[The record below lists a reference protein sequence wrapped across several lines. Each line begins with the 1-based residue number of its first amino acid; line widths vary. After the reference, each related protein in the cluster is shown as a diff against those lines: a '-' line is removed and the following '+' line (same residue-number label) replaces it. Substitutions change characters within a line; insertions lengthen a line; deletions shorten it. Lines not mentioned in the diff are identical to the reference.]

1 MTYDVCQ
8 YNTENAENFK
18 FVNKHGIH
26 FMWYPATFSQSRLGN
41 TSSKGSNACTII
53 ALLMATNINTSNIRV
68 NCLFTSPAKNSL
80 TELFTDAILNGNAIH
95 QNLFKNSSSS
105 QNTNLTVPEAMK
117 AGESSLGTMAEWKSS
132 VYFND
137 IKINL
142 YAEMNRYII
151 EWYTNPPC
159 CQPNNLYIILIAH
172 NKAILI
178 VIQLDT
184 NSVLLIDSHQHS
196 SHGALICQSRI
207 SKLENLC
214 VWYSKMLCD
223 SAGSNP
229 NAYELSF
236 LYFKCEKR
244 NNKKHMI

>member
-1 MTYDVCQ
+1 MTYGVCQ
-8 YNTENAENFK
+8 YNTENSENFK

-26 FMWYPATFSQSRLGN
+26 IMWYPATFSQSRLGN
-41 TSSKGSNACTII
+41 NNSN
-53 ALLMATNINTSNIRV
+53 
-68 NCLFTSPAKNSL
+68 
-80 TELFTDAILNGNAIH
+80 AILNGNAIH
-95 QNLFKNSSSS
+95 QNLFKNSCSS

-117 AGESSLGTMAEWKSS
+117 AGESALGTMAEWKSS
-132 VYFND
+132 VYFNNME
-137 IKINL
+137 INL

-196 SHGALICQSRI
+196 SHGALICKSRI

-214 VWYSKMLCD
+214 LWYSKMLCD

-229 NAYELSF
+229 DAYELSF
-236 LYFKCEKR
+236 LYFRCKKR
-244 NNKKHMI
+244 NNKNM

>member
-18 FVNKHGIH
+18 FINKNGIH
-26 FMWYPATFSQSRLGN
+26 FIWYPATFSQSRLGN
-41 TSSKGSNACTII
+41 KNSRGSNACTII
-53 ALLMATNINTSNIRV
+53 TLLMATNINTSNIRV
-68 NCLFTSPAKNSL
+68 NCLFTSQVKDNL
-80 TELFTDAILNGNAIH
+80 TELFSDAILNGNAIH

-117 AGESSLGTMAEWKSS
+117 AGESSLGTMTEWKSS

-137 IKINL
+137 MKINL
-142 YAEMNRYII
+142 YAEMNQYII

-184 NSVLLIDSHQHS
+184 NSILLIDSHQHS
-196 SHGALICQSRI
+196 PHGALICQSRI
-207 SKLENLC
+207 SKLESLC
-214 VWYSKMLCD
+214 LWYSKMLCN

-244 NNKKHMI
+244 NNKNNV